1 MNYSRKAAYLA
12 GAAFMLASGATNA
25 SAQGN
30 AQSSAP
36 AAGEE
41 AGAGDI
47 VVTAQRRAERLEDV
61 PMSISTVSAATVER
75 AGLTNIDELGKVAP
89 GVQVSHAGGSVVPSI
104 RGITALT
111 NTPGADSNVAIYVD
125 GFYAPDTVSI
135 NADFGNIEG
144 IEVLKGP
151 QGALYGRNATGG
163 AILIRTRAPSKV
175 MTGKVEARYAT
186 FDDRTF
192 SGFLSGPITDRV
204 RFSLSGYD
212 RASDGYMKLADPTR
226 VGETVGDAAPMRQKS
241 YRAKIEGD
249 VTDTLTM
256 TIGYNYGLSD
266 DPRGNLFTTFAHIP
280 PTVAAPP
287 TRAVGYF
294 DRSYNYDAVNKSTTN
309 EVTGKLAWR
318 TSIGT
323 LSSYTGYG
331 SRRFDAFF
339 DFDGTY
345 ADTGYSRQRYRQ
357 DTFQQTVDFA
367 IDAIDKVDLVVG
379 ASYYN
384 DIARTRGPTHRTNY
398 GPGLALLNVSRFKLK
413 ADAYAVY
420 ADATYHLTDALT
432 LGVGGRYSV
441 EEKTLNL
448 DQIGT
453 GAFPL
458 LVRNAT
464 FKKFTPRGS
473 IRYELAPRTNVYAS
487 YSQGFRS
494 GSFPNAGTAA
504 SVVPI
509 KPEVVDAFEIGFKT
523 ARSIFRFDV
532 AAFYNDDRNLHVSIL
547 VPVCV
552 GTACSVQSRVA
563 NAPKARSYGVEGQ
576 LAVTPVDRFNIQLGA
591 AYLNARYKDF
601 PNASGTGVNAT
612 NDRNVT
618 SQTQDWSD
626 QQMARSPT
634 WTGNLSADYT
644 FPFVAGDLRLSG
656 NVAYTDSFVIN
667 NASIFGPVAPAAIA
681 NKQRFRQKAYT
692 LVNLQATW
700 TDPSEHFSL
709 GVFATNVTN
718 VKYRITY
725 SAGANGDYGTPGTPR
740 QVGVRAGYQF

>member
-1 MNYSRKAAYLA
+1 MQYSRKSAYLA
-12 GAAFMLASGATNA
+12 GAAFTLLGGATA
-25 SAQGN
+25 VN
-30 AQSSAP
+30 AQSMD
-36 AAGEE
+36 AAG
-41 AGAGDI
+41 AQDI
-47 VVTAQRRAERLEDV
+47 VVTAQRRAEKLEDV

-135 NADFGNIEG
+135 NADFANIES

-163 AILIRTRAPSKV
+163 AILVRTKAPSKV

-192 SGFLSGPITDRV
+192 SAYLSGPITDRV

-226 VGETVGDAAPMRQKS
+226 VGGTVGDAAPMRQKS
-241 YRAKIEGD
+241 YRAKIEAD
-249 VTDTLTM
+249 VTDAVTLTL
-256 TIGYNYGLSD
+256 GYNYGLSD

-287 TRAVGYF
+287 TRAVGYY

-309 EVTGKLAWR
+309 EATAKLVIR
-318 TSIGT
+318 TPIGT

-331 SRRFDAFF
+331 HRKFDAFF

-345 ADTGYSRQRYRQ
+345 ADTGYSRQRYVQ
-357 DTFQQTVDFA
+357 NTFQQTVDFA
-367 IDAIDKVDLVVG
+367 VDAIDKIDLVVG
-379 ASYYN
+379 ASYYR
-384 DIARTRGPTHRTNY
+384 DDAQTRGPTHRTNY
-398 GPGLALLNVSRFKLK
+398 GPGLAVLNISRFKLK
-413 ADAYAVY
+413 TDARAVY
-420 ADATYHLTDALT
+420 ADATYKLTDALT
-432 LGVGGRYSV
+432 LGVGGRYSE

-448 DQIGT
+448 DQLGT

-504 SVVPI
+504 SIAPI
-509 KPEVVDAFEIGFKT
+509 KPEVVKAYEIGFKT

-532 AAFYNDDRNLHVSIL
+532 AAYYNDDRNLHVSIL

-563 NAPKARSYGVEGQ
+563 NAPKARSYGVDAQ
-576 LAVTPVDRFNIQLGA
+576 LSATPIDRFNIQLGG

-618 SQTQDWSD
+618 SQTQDWSN
-626 QQMARSPT
+626 QQMARAPT
-634 WTGNLSADYT
+634 WSGNLSADYT
-644 FPFVAGDLRLSG
+644 FPFVAGDLRLAG
-656 NVAYTDSFVIN
+656 NLAYTDSFVIN
-667 NASIFGPVAPAAIA
+667 NASIYGPAAPASLAG
-681 NKQRFRQKAYT
+681 KQRFRQKAYT
-692 LVNLQATW
+692 LLNVQATW
-700 TDPSEHFSL
+700 TDPSEHYSL
-709 GVFATNVTN
+709 GVFATNLTDVR
-718 VKYRITY
+718 YRITY

-740 QVGVRAGYQF
+740 QIGVRAGYQF